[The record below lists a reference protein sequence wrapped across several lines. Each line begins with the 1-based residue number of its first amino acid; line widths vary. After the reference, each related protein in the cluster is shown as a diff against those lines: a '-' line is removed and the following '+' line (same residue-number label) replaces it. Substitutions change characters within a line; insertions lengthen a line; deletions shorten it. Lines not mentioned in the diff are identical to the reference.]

1 MTAVVVRRLGAAL
14 VVVWLALTLAFV
26 TLRMLPGDAVDDTM
40 ARSGASSAEI
50 AARREE
56 LGLNETIVQQ
66 YVTYLAKLVR
76 GDWGESLTSGQP
88 VTELIAQNLP
98 STIVLSGLALLVG
111 VSLGLLF
118 GLAAGLSPIR
128 LVPYGAQAIS
138 SLALS
143 TPVYWTSTL
152 VIYFFT
158 VEWDVLPGVGGQGPR
173 ALILPAAVLGF
184 HTAGSIAQVTANSLR
199 ETAAQDFVR
208 TARAKGLPELDV
220 MDHMLR
226 VALLPVIAVIA
237 LQLGFLLGG
246 TVITETIFVR
256 RGIGRVLLTAISS
269 RDYPVIQGIVVLAAM
284 TYSTI
289 HAAADVLM
297 GVLDP
302 RVGIEEWDAGGSL

>member
-1 MTAVVVRRLGAAL
+1 VTAVVVRRLGAAL

-158 VEWDVLPGVGGQGPR
+158 V
-173 ALILPAAVLGF
+173 
-184 HTAGSIAQVTANSLR
+184 
-199 ETAAQDFVR
+199 
-208 TARAKGLPELDV
+208 
-220 MDHMLR
+220 
-226 VALLPVIAVIA
+226 
-237 LQLGFLLGG
+237 
-246 TVITETIFVR
+246 
-256 RGIGRVLLTAISS
+256 
-269 RDYPVIQGIVVLAAM
+269 
-284 TYSTI
+284 
-289 HAAADVLM
+289 
-297 GVLDP
+297 
-302 RVGIEEWDAGGSL
+302 